1 MSNINFKYDYPYV
14 GYGKKGRFQYK
25 WSESRVTLNRCY
37 TYPLLFN
44 TAVPGCS
51 HITMDIEIEN
61 TGSGTVLGR
70 SWDFYIYRQNY
81 GWYEVCSFTLPDD
94 GKYTIDTDISN
105 YTITQ
110 IACVPSSNPGSG
122 RTWSTWYGI
131 TKLTITENITL
142 SELDNDK
149 YFYGVFP
156 NNYGVQKQPSKVFVN
171 IDGTLKKATAVYV
184 NVEGTLK
191 QVPMLLSAEIKTD
204 SETMKVYKFTP
215 TTDGN
220 YTIKV
225 NRKSGDHE
233 IRLYDSGFK
242 FMTDSYFYERS
253 LALTAGSVFYISVTH
268 YYNADASESTLQ
280 IFKED

>member
-1 MSNINFKYDYPYV
+1 MANINFKYDYPYI
-14 GYGKKGRFQYK
+14 GYGEKGRFQYK

-44 TAVPGCS
+44 TAVPGCL

-105 YTITQ
+105 YNITQ
-110 IACVPSSNPGSG
+110 IACVPSSNPGSS

-131 TKLTITENITL
+131 TKLTINENITL

-156 NNYGVQKQPSKVFVN
+156 NHYGIEKRPSEVFAN
-171 IDGTLKKATAVYV
+171 IDGTLKKATAVYA
-184 NVEGTLK
+184 NIEGSLVS
-191 QVPMLLSAEIKTD
+191 VPTLLSAEIKTD

-215 TTDGN
+215 ITDGN
-220 YTIKV
+220 YIIKV

-242 FMTDSYFYERS
+242 PMTDSYFYERS
-253 LALTAGSVFYISVTH
+253 LALTADSVFYISVTH
-268 YYNADASESTLQ
+268 YYSADASKSTLQ
-280 IFKED
+280 IFKEE

>member
-1 MSNINFKYDYPYV
+1 MANINFKYDYPYA
-14 GYGKKGRFQYK
+14 GYGEKGRFQYK
-25 WSESRVTLNRCY
+25 WSESRVTLNKCY

-94 GKYTIDTDISN
+94 GKYTIDTNISN

-110 IACVPSSNPGSG
+110 IACVPSSNPGSS

-131 TKLTITENITL
+131 TKLTLTESVVL

-149 YFYGVFP
+149 YFYGVIP
-156 NNYGVQKQPSKVFVN
+156 NNYGIEKQPSEVFVN
-171 IDGTLKKATAVYV
+171 IDGTLKKATAVYA
-184 NVEGTLK
+184 NVDETLK

-204 SETMKVYKFTP
+204 SETMKLYKFTP
-215 TTDGN
+215 TAGGN

-233 IRLYDSGFK
+233 IRLYDGNFK
-242 FMTDSYFYERS
+242 PMTDSYFYS
-253 LALTAGSVFYISVTH
+253 QSFALAAGSVFYISVTH
-268 YYNADASESTLQ
+268 YYSADASESTLQ

>member
-1 MSNINFKYDYPYV
+1 MANINFKYDYPYI
-14 GYGKKGRFQYK
+14 GYGEKGRFQYK
-25 WSESRVTLNRCY
+25 WSESRVTLNKCY

-44 TAVPGCS
+44 TTVPGCL

-70 SWDFYIYRQNY
+70 SWDFYIYCQNY

-110 IACVPSSNPGSG
+110 IACVPSSNPGSS

-131 TKLTITENITL
+131 TKLTLTESVTL
-142 SELDNDK
+142 SEFDNNK

-156 NNYGVQKQPSKVFVN
+156 NNYGIEKRPSEVFLN
-171 IDGTLKKATAVYV
+171 IDGTLKKATAVYA
-184 NVEGTLK
+184 NVDGTLK

-204 SETMKVYKFTP
+204 SETMKLYKFTP
-215 TTDGN
+215 TTGGN
-220 YTIKV
+220 YIIKV

-233 IRLYDSGFK
+233 IRLYDGNFK
-242 FMTDSYFYERS
+242 PMTDSYFYERS

-268 YYNADASESTLQ
+268 YYSADASESTLQ

>member
-1 MSNINFKYDYPYV
+1 MANINFKYDYPYI
-14 GYGKKGRFQYK
+14 GYGEKGRFQYK

-44 TAVPGCS
+44 TAVPGCL

-70 SWDFYIYRQNY
+70 LWDFYIYRQNY

-94 GKYTIDTDISN
+94 GKYTIDNDISN

-110 IACVPSSNPGSG
+110 IACVPSSNPGSS
-122 RTWSTWYGI
+122 RTWSTRYNI
-131 TKLTITENITL
+131 KKLTINENITL

-149 YFYGVFP
+149 YFHGVFP
-156 NNYGVQKQPSKVFVN
+156 NNYGIEKRPSEVFVN
-171 IDGTLKKATAVYV
+171 IDGTLKKATAVYA
-184 NVEGTLK
+184 NIEGSLVSIPT
-191 QVPMLLSAEIKTD
+191 LLSSEIKTD
-204 SETMKVYKFTP
+204 SETMNLYKFTP

-233 IRLYDSGFK
+233 IRLYDSDFK
-242 FMTDSYFYERS
+242 SMTDSYFYS
-253 LALTAGSVFYISVTH
+253 QSFALTAGSVFYISVTH
-268 YYNADASESTLQ
+268 YYSADASESTLQ
-280 IFKED
+280 IFKEE

>member
-1 MSNINFKYDYPYV
+1 MANMNFKYDYPYV
-14 GYGKKGRFQYK
+14 GSGEKGRFQYQ
-25 WSESRVTLNRCY
+25 WSESRTTLNRCY

-44 TAVPGCS
+44 TAVPSCS

-110 IACVPSSNPGSG
+110 IACVPSSNPGSS

-131 TKLTITENITL
+131 TKLTLTESITL
-142 SELDNDK
+142 SDLDNDK

-156 NNYGVQKQPSKVFVN
+156 NNYGIEKRPSEVFAN
-171 IDGTLKKATAVYV
+171 IDGTLKKATAVYA
-184 NVEGTLK
+184 NVEGSPVS
-191 QVPMLLSAEIKTD
+191 VPTLLSAEIKTD
-204 SETMKVYKFTP
+204 SETMKLYKFTP
-215 TTDGN
+215 TTAGN
-220 YTIKV
+220 YTVKV

-233 IRLYDSGFK
+233 IRLYDSDFK
-242 FMTDSYFYERS
+242 PMTDSYFYERS
-253 LALTAGSVFYISVTH
+253 FAPTAGSVLYISVTH
-268 YYNADASESTLQ
+268 YYSADESESTLQ